1 MPDDAA
7 LFTAVL
13 TLPSTSSSLYSVTST
28 VTPVVI
34 DTEDDA
40 SNSPRRVRRVR
51 SVQTWSMKSLADALT
66 ESASALL
73 MTAISSVPYDA
84 HVIGAKTNVSSIV
97 RCTPV
102 GPGVGM
108 VLGELVVGVGVGTEV
123 GPRVGMEL
131 GELVG
136 GTDGTGIGPG
146 VGMELGKLVG
156 GTDGTSVGPGVGMEL
171 GELVGGTDGTGVGA
185 GDGSTEM
192 DGTGVGTT
200 LGSRVQHPQ
209 LLYPHPS
216 K

>member
-1 MPDDAA
+1 
-7 LFTAVL
+7 
-13 TLPSTSSSLYSVTST
+13 
-28 VTPVVI
+28 
-34 DTEDDA
+34 
-40 SNSPRRVRRVR
+40 
-51 SVQTWSMKSLADALT
+51 MKSLADALT

-84 HVIGAKTNVSSIV
+84 HVIGAKTNVSSTV

-136 GTDGTGIGPG
+136 GTDGTG
-146 VGMELGKLVG
+146 VGA
-156 GTDGTSVGPGVGMEL
+156 GVGMEL

-185 GDGSTEM
+185 GDGSTEK